1 MRTRSSIRLMLVA
14 AGVVALVLAIAPV
27 SFAGEDPGP
36 TQVGEVQAAPVQSP
50 AASQGPAASQ
60 SPATTTQGTLGV
72 SKTLTH
78 TSTKDTVHP
87 VGGVQTGLGGMAAV
101 TGSSPTIALTLA
113 GGGVLLLLAAGALT
127 PLYRRQDG

>member
-50 AASQGPAASQ
+50 AASQGPATA
-60 SPATTTQGTLGV
+60 TQGTLGV

-78 TSTKDTVHP
+78 TSTSTSTSTKDTVHA

-113 GGGVLLLLAAGALT
+113 GGGVLLLLAAGGLA
-127 PLYRRQDG
+127 PLHRRQDG

>member
-50 AASQGPAASQ
+50 AASQGPATA
-60 SPATTTQGTLGV
+60 TQGTLGV

-78 TSTKDTVHP
+78 TSTSTSTSTKDTVHA

-113 GGGVLLLLAAGALT
+113 GGGV
-127 PLYRRQDG
+127 

>member
-50 AASQGPAASQ
+50 AASQGPATA
-60 SPATTTQGTLGV
+60 TQGTLGV

-78 TSTKDTVHP
+78 TSTKDTVHA

-113 GGGVLLLLAAGALT
+113 GGGVLLLLAAGGLT
-127 PLYRRQDG
+127 PLRRRQDG